1 MKEFLRNSY
10 KPKNLEESKAGIQ
23 QFWKTMTPEVCK
35 KYVGHLRKVIPKVI
49 ELKGEPSGY

>member
-1 MKEFLRNSY
+1 
-10 KPKNLEESKAGIQ
+10 
-23 QFWKTMTPEVCK
+23 MTPEVCK